1 MSSTRGRLASPAPF
15 FEAIAYHDHLAA
27 GWDQR
32 YRRGGFKRRADFFEN
47 KVLPLVRPCGDW
59 LDVGC
64 GSGFFSRLL
73 AERGA
78 TVTGIDGSAEMIAA
92 AKSFAGGAAISRY
105 ILPRFE
111 IQNVESLAERGDR
124 FDGVICLN
132 VIEYL
137 TLPESRF
144 ADLAAMLRP
153 GGALVVSAPNR
164 RSLVRTLQLAVRSIL
179 KPLGRAAFA
188 YLDSSSNTWTREG
201 LAVLASRNG
210 LETVAIL
217 GFDPLVPSLAHA
229 LAQPSLLYLVCRKPA
244 AGSAS

>member
-1 MSSTRGRLASPAPF
+1 MSSTRGRLASPAPY

-32 YRRGGFKRRADFFEN
+32 YRRGGFKRRADFFKN
-47 KVLPLVRPCGDW
+47 KVLPLVRPGGDW

-64 GSGFFSRLL
+64 GTGYFSRLL

-78 TVTGIDGSAEMIAA
+78 NVTGVDGSAEMIAA
-92 AKSFAGGAAISRY
+92 AKSFAADTAEPRY
-105 ILPRFE
+105 TMPRFAV
-111 IQNVESLAERGDR
+111 QNIESLGDQAER

-144 ADLAAMLRP
+144 ADLAAALRP
-153 GGALVVSAPNR
+153 GGTLVVSAPNG
-164 RSLVRTLQLAVRSIL
+164 RSLVRTLQLAVRSVL
-179 KPLGRAAFA
+179 KPLGRSAFA
-188 YLDSSSNTWTREG
+188 YLDSSSNAWTRED
-201 LAVLASRNG
+201 LAAMAALNG
-210 LETVAIL
+210 LEWVVTL
-217 GFDPLVPSLAHA
+217 GFDPLVPSLVHA

-244 AGSAS
+244 GGEAP

>member
-1 MSSTRGRLASPAPF
+1 MSSTRDRLVSPAPF
-15 FEAIAYHDHLAA
+15 LEAIAYHDNLAA

-47 KVLPLVRPCGDW
+47 KVLSMVRASGDW

-78 TVTGIDGSAEMIAA
+78 AVTAIDGSAEMIAA
-92 AKSFAGGAAISRY
+92 ARSFAGRTPTPRY

-111 IQNVESLAERGDR
+111 VQNIEDLADRLER

-137 TLPESRF
+137 SSPEARF
-144 ADLAAMLRP
+144 ADLAAALRP
-153 GGALVVSAPNR
+153 GGTLVVSAPNR
-164 RSLVRTLQLAVRSIL
+164 RSLVRGLQISVRAAM
-179 KPLGRAAFA
+179 KPLGRGAFA
-188 YLDSSSNTWTREG
+188 YLDSSSNSWTRDD
-201 LAVLASRNG
+201 LAAMAARNG
-210 LETVAIL
+210 LEPVAIL
-217 GFDPLVPSLAHA
+217 GFDPIVPSLAHA
-229 LAQPSLLYLVCRKPA
+229 IAQPSLLYLVCRKPVV
-244 AGSAS
+244 GGTS

>member
-1 MSSTRGRLASPAPF
+1 MSSMRDRLASPAPF
-15 FEAIAYHDHLAA
+15 LEAIAYHDHLAA

-47 KVLPLVRPCGDW
+47 KVLPMVRAGGDW

-78 TVTGIDGSAEMIAA
+78 SVKGVDGSAEMIAA
-92 AKSFAGGAAISRY
+92 ARSYVSGTATSRY
-105 ILPRFE
+105 VLPRFE
-111 IQNVESLAERGDR
+111 VQTIEDLAGQAER

-137 TLPESRF
+137 KSPESRF
-144 ADLAAMLRP
+144 ADLTAALRP
-153 GGALVVSAPNR
+153 GGTLVVSVPNR
-164 RSLVRTLQLAVRSIL
+164 RSLVRGLQLSLRAAI
-179 KPLGRAAFA
+179 KPLGRGAFA
-188 YLDSSSNTWTREG
+188 YLDSSSNSWTRDDV
-201 LAVLASRNG
+201 AAMAARTG

-217 GFDPLVPSLAHA
+217 GFDPIIPGLAHA
-229 LAQPSLLYLVCRKPA
+229 LAQPSLLYLICRKPA
-244 AGSAS
+244 AGEAS